1 MFLYA
6 VTASGVKKGLGPL
19 NNQSK
24 TFCMHPFTGLA
35 TREDGAVKVCCR
47 SAPIGFIQDNT
58 LEEIWNGDA
67 MREVRKQVLC
77 GERPDVCK
85 PCFDLEDQGVES
97 LRQRHINGIIPEA
110 RITLYPNALDTLQ
123 EDYTMPFEFPTMEI
137 KLNNLCNL
145 KCRMCHPMDSTSW
158 NDWDQVE
165 SFYKKENNYLVPV
178 IDVLGLKRSRYLCPF
193 EDTDNWWA
201 SFEKLLP
208 HFRRVEFAG
217 GEPLMDPQHYKIL
230 DMLKPYG
237 KNIELKYATNGTTLG
252 LKGGRTIHD
261 YWPHFRSVAVNVS
274 IDGIHSVY
282 EHIRSNSSFAT
293 VEENVKIFKSIPN
306 VSRVVGAFTAQAG
319 NILQA
324 AECIDYFINTM
335 GIVFYSHR
343 VSYPNCL
350 SAQVLPRELKDL
362 AISRL
367 QEVGL
372 KVDQWPAIKE
382 NQLLQKVT
390 HQQIKDNIN
399 YLQAKDQY
407 NLWPDFL
414 EFNQRLDLSRNQN
427 LFDAV
432 PEFKPYV

>member
-1 MFLYA
+1 MM
-6 VTASGVKKGLGPL
+6 
-19 NNQSK
+19 SK

-47 SAPIGFIQDNT
+47 SAPIGFIQNNS
-58 LEEIWNGDA
+58 LEELWNNNT
-67 MREVRKQVLC
+67 MREVRRQILSN
-77 GERPDVCK
+77 ERPEVCK

-110 RITLYPNALDTLQ
+110 RINLYPNALEQLRD
-123 EDYTMPFEFPTMEI
+123 DYTMPFEFPTMEI

-165 SFYKKENNYLVPV
+165 EFYKKENNYLVPV
-178 IDVLGLKRSRYLCPF
+178 INKLGLNTSKYLCPF

-208 HFRRVEFAG
+208 YFRRVEFAG
-217 GEPLMDPQHYKIL
+217 GEPLMDPQHYRIL

-237 KNIELKYATNGTTLG
+237 QNIEIKYATNGTTLG
-252 LKGGRTIHD
+252 IKGGRTIHD
-261 YWPHFRSVAVNVS
+261 YWPHFKSVAVNVS
-274 IDGIHSVY
+274 LDGIHEVY
-282 EHIRSNSSFAT
+282 NYIRGNSDFT
-293 VEENVKIFKSIPN
+293 LVEQNIKEIQTIPN

-324 AECIDYFINTM
+324 SECIEYFLNKM

-350 SAQVLPRELKDL
+350 SAQVLPRVLQLKAVEKLEKIRHRVKDFELVK
-362 AISRL
+362 
-367 QEVGL
+367 
-372 KVDQWPAIKE
+372 KYP
-382 NQLLQKVT
+382 QLERIT
-390 HQQIKDNIN
+390 YQQIQDNIN
-399 YLQAKDQY
+399 YLNAKDQSH
-407 NLWPDFL
+407 LWSDFL
-414 EFNQRLDLSRNQN
+414 EFNRKLDVTRNQN
-427 LFDAV
+427 LFDVV
-432 PEFKPYV
+432 PEFKNWI